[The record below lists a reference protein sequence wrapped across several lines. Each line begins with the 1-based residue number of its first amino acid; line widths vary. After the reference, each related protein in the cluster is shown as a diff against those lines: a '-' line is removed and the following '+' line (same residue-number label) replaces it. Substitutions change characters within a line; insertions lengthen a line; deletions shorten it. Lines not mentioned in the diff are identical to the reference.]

1 MSHQTVATLSEVSM
15 VSMLSRWIKNVVF
28 ILNRTMKKAKLSEVA
43 NHKKIHNYCL
53 KKIKTLPKSTARW
66 RQWGVGEAI
75 VL

>member
-43 NHKKIHNYCL
+43 
-53 KKIKTLPKSTARW
+53 
-66 RQWGVGEAI
+66 
-75 VL
+75 